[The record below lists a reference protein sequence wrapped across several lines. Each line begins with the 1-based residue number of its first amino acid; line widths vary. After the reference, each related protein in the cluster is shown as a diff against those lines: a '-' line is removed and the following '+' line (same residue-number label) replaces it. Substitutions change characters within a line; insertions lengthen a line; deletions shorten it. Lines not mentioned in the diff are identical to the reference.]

1 MAKLF
6 GFSIDDKQDKS
17 PSVISPVP
25 QTNEDGVDNYISSGF
40 YGQYVDIEGVYKTE
54 HELIRRYREMSLHPE
69 CDGAIEDVVNEA
81 IVSDLYDSP
90 VEIELSNLNASEG
103 LKKKIREEFKYLKEI
118 LDFDRKSHE
127 IFRNWYVDGRVYYLK
142 VIDIKNPQ
150 AGIQELRYID
160 PLKMKYIRQEKKD
173 PNKIDNG
180 YVKIGG
186 KNEDITNGP
195 EFEEYFQYTPSPSAT
210 YGLNAMSRGSAKS
223 VKIAKDAVTYC
234 TSGLVDRNKNTV
246 LSYLHKAIKALNQLR
261 MIEDS
266 LVIYRLSRAPERR
279 IFYIDVGNLPKVKAE
294 QYLKE
299 VMSRYRNKLVYNAQT
314 GEVRDDRKFMSML
327 EDFWLPRREGGR
339 GTEITTLPGGQ
350 NLGELSDIEYFQKK
364 LYRALG
370 VPESRIAADGG
381 FNLGRSSEIL
391 RDELKFA
398 KFVGR
403 LRKRFAQMFND
414 MLKTQLILKNIVSP
428 SDWEIMKDHIQYD
441 FLYDNQFAE
450 LKESE
455 MLQSRLGNLAQIE
468 PFIGKYYSTEYVRKR
483 ILRQTD
489 QEIIEIDEQIED
501 EIKKGIIPDPSTIDP
516 ITGQPLPQPGA
527 EGMPPAPEGMPGEG
541 SGMAGMGADTMSMGE
556 IPVEAD
562 LESEVQATNK
572 QYSKDIKKSEL

>member
-1 MAKLF
+1 MARLF
-6 GFSIDDKQDKS
+6 GFSIDSNQKP
-17 PSVISPVP
+17 PSVMSPVP
-25 QTNEDGVDNYISSGF
+25 QTNEDGVDNYIASGF
-40 YGQYVDIEGVYKTE
+40 YGSYVDIEGVYRTE
-54 HELIRRYREMSLHPE
+54 HDLIKRYREMALHPE

-90 VEIELSNLNASEG
+90 VEIELSNLNASDK
-103 LKKKIREEFKYLKEI
+103 LKAVIREEFRYLKEI
-118 LDFDRKSHE
+118 LDFDRKAHE

-142 VIDIKNPQ
+142 VIDVKNPQ
-150 AGIQELRYID
+150 AGIQDLRYID
-160 PLKMKYIRQEKKD
+160 PMKMKYIRQEKKKD
-173 PNKIDNG
+173 PR
-180 YVKIGG
+180 
-186 KNEDITNGP
+186 TNLALPAPIRNNDSIELEP
-195 EFEEYFQYTPSPSAT
+195 EIEEYFVYTPKSNYPSGTFSGA
-210 YGLNAMSRGSAKS
+210 GGKAGRNSI
-223 VKIAKDAVTYC
+223 KIAKDSVVYC
-234 TSGLVDRNKNTV
+234 SSGLIDRNKGTV
-246 LSYLHKAIKALNQLR
+246 LSYMHKAIKALNQLR

-299 VMSRYRNKLVYNAQT
+299 VMSRYRNKLVYDANT
-314 GEVRDDRKFMSML
+314 GEVRDDRKFMSMM

-350 NLGELSDIEYFQKK
+350 NLGELADIEYFQKK

-403 LRKRFAQMFND
+403 LRKRFSQMFND
-414 MLKTQLILKNIVSP
+414 MLRTQLILKNIVTP
-428 SDWEIMKDHIQYD
+428 EDWEVMSDHIQYD

-455 MLQSRLGNLAQIE
+455 MLQSRLGNLATIE
-468 PFIGKYYSTEYVRKR
+468 PYIGKYYSTEYVRKKV
-483 ILRQTD
+483 LRQTD
-489 QEIIEIDEQIED
+489 SEIIEIDEQIED
-501 EIKKGIIPDPSTIDP
+501 EINKGIIPAPGSVDP
-516 ITGQPLPQPGA
+516 ITGEPLPGGDP
-527 EGMPPAPEGMPGEG
+527 
-541 SGMAGMGADTMSMGE
+541 MAMGQDPMSMGE
-556 IPVEAD
+556 VPVEPDMEA
-562 LESEVQATNK
+562 QAAATDA
-572 QYSKDIKKSEL
+572 QMQKDTKKAEI

>member
-6 GFSIDDKQDKS
+6 GFSIDDNKNQS
-17 PSVISPVP
+17 PSIVSPVP
-25 QTNEDGVDNYISSGF
+25 QTNEDGVDNYIASGF
-40 YGQYVDIEGVYKTE
+40 YGQYVDIEGVYRTE
-54 HELIRRYREMSLHPE
+54 HDLIKRYREMALHPE

-81 IVSDLYDSP
+81 LVSDLYDSP
-90 VEIELSNLNASEG
+90 VEIELSNLNASEP
-103 LKKKIREEFKYLKEI
+103 LKKKIREEFRYLKEI
-118 LDFDRKSHE
+118 MDFDRKCHE

-142 VIDIKNPQ
+142 VIDLKNPQ
-150 AGIQELRYID
+150 AGIQDLRYID
-160 PLKMKYIRQEKKD
+160 PMKMKYIRQEKKNNKD
-173 PNKIDNG
+173 PYARVNSRNTE
-180 YVKIGG
+180 
-186 KNEDITNGP
+186 NSLPHSP
-195 EFEEYFQYTPSPSAT
+195 EFEEYFLYTPTPNYPTGMISGA
-210 YGLNAMSRGSAKS
+210 GGGKS
-223 VKIAKDAVTYC
+223 VKIAKDSVVYC

-299 VMSRYRNKLVYNAQT
+299 VMSRYRNKLVYDAST
-314 GEVRDDRKFMSML
+314 GEVRDDRKFMSMM

-350 NLGELSDIEYFQKK
+350 NLGELADIEYFQKK

-370 VPESRIAADGG
+370 VPESRIAGGGDG

-428 SDWEIMKDHIQYD
+428 EDWDMMADHIQYD

-455 MLQSRLGNLAQIE
+455 LLNGRLGTLATIE
-468 PFIGKYYSTEYVRKR
+468 PYIGKYFSTEYVRKR

-489 QEIIEIDEQIED
+489 SEIIEIDEQIED
-501 EIKKGIIPDPSTIDP
+501 EIQKGILPDPSMVDP
-516 ITGQPLPQPGA
+516 ITGAPLPQS
-527 EGMPPAPEGMPGEG
+527 GEG
-541 SGMAGMGADTMSMGE
+541 NGMAGMGQDAMGMGE
-556 IPVEAD
+556 VPTEPNLDA
-562 LESEVQATNK
+562 QASVTDA
-572 QYSKDIKKSEL
+572 QMQKDAKKAEI

>member
-6 GFSIDDKQDKS
+6 GFSIDDNQNKS
-17 PSVISPVP
+17 PSVVSPVP
-25 QTNEDGVDNYISSGF
+25 ETNQDGVDNYISSGF
-40 YGQYVDIEGVYKTE
+40 YGQYVDIEGVFRTE
-54 HELIRRYREMSLHPE
+54 HDLIKRYREMALHPE
-69 CDGAIEDVVNEA
+69 ADGAIEDVVNEA

-103 LKKKIREEFKYLKEI
+103 LKKKIRAEFKYLKEI

-127 IFRNWYVDGRVYYLK
+127 IFRNWYVDGRLYYLK
-142 VIDIKNPQ
+142 VIDLKAPQEGIK
-150 AGIQELRYID
+150 ELRYID
-160 PLKMKYIRQEKKD
+160 PLKMKYIRQEKK
-173 PNKIDNG
+173 NKNGKFDNG
-180 YVKIGG
+180 IIRVNKD
-186 KNEDITNGP
+186 EDYQKGM
-195 EFEEYFQYTPSPSAT
+195 EFEEFFQYTPSPSAS
-210 YGLNAMSRGSAKS
+210 YGISAMSRGNAKS
-223 VKIAKDAVTYC
+223 IKLAKDSVTYC

-299 VMSRYRNKLVYNAQT
+299 VMSRYRNKLAYNAQT
-314 GEVRDDRKFMSML
+314 GEVRDDRKFMSMM

-403 LRKRFAQMFND
+403 LRKRFAHMFND
-414 MLKTQLILKNIVSP
+414 MLKTQLILKNIITP
-428 SDWEIMKDHIQYD
+428 EDWEVMRDHIQYD

-450 LKESE
+450 LKEKE
-455 MLQSRLGNLAQIE
+455 LTEGRLGLLAQVE

-501 EIKKGIIPDPSTIDP
+501 EIQKGIIPDPSTIDP
-516 ITGQPLPQPGA
+516 VTGQPLPQAGGEGA
-527 EGMPPAPEGMPGEG
+527 GMEGMGEDP
-541 SGMAGMGADTMSMGE
+541 MAMGE
-556 IPVEAD
+556 VPAEPDAEAMAA
-562 LESEVQATNK
+562 EVDA
-572 QYSKDIKKSEL
+572 QYQKDTKKAEL

>member
-6 GFSIDDKQDKS
+6 GFSIEDPDRLQSKS
-17 PSVISPVP
+17 IVSPVP
-25 QTNEDGVDNYISSGF
+25 PNNEDGVDNWIASGF
-40 YGQYVDIEGVYKTE
+40 YGQYLDIEGVYRTE
-54 HELIRRYREMSLHPE
+54 FDLIKRYREMALHPE

-90 VEIELSNLNASEG
+90 VEIELSNLNASDK
-103 LKKKIREEFKYLKEI
+103 LKKVIRNEFKYIKEL
-118 LDFDRKSHE
+118 LDFDKKSHE
-127 IFRNWYVDGRVYYLK
+127 IFRNWYVDGKLYYLK
-142 VIDIKNPQ
+142 VIDIKNPHE
-150 AGIQELRYID
+150 GIKDLRYID
-160 PLKMKYIRQEKKD
+160 PMKMRFVRQEKTNKKD
-173 PNKIDNG
+173 QPNLIR
-180 YVKIGG
+180 V
-186 KNEDITNGP
+186 NETQRVFYPDI
-195 EFEEYFQYTPSPSAT
+195 EEYFVYSPIPAYASGTFSSSGA
-210 YGLNAMSRGSAKS
+210 SKQI
-223 VKIAKDAVTYC
+223 KIAKDSVTYV
-234 TSGLVDRNKNTV
+234 TSGLVDRNKGTI

-299 VMSRYRNKLVYNAQT
+299 VMSRYRNKLVYDANT
-314 GEVRDDRKFMSML
+314 GEVRDDKKFMSMM

-403 LRKRFAQMFND
+403 LRKRFANLFND
-414 MLKTQLILKNIVSP
+414 MLKTQLILKNIITP
-428 SDWEIMKDHIQYD
+428 EDWDVMSDHIQYD

-450 LKESE
+450 LKETE
-455 MLQSRLGNLAQIE
+455 LMTERLGLLATME
-468 PFIGKYYSTEYVRKR
+468 PYIGKYFSVEYARRK

-489 QEIIEIDEQIED
+489 SEIIEIDEQIEQ
-501 EIKKGIIPDPSTIDP
+501 EIKDGIIPDPSMVDP
-516 ITGQPLPQPGA
+516 ITGEPLP
-527 EGMPPAPEGMPGEG
+527 PEGGDPGLMG
-541 SGMAGMGADTMSMGE
+541 DVPMAPDVNAEVADAQAQKDTKKAE
-556 IPVEAD
+556 I
-562 LESEVQATNK
+562 
-572 QYSKDIKKSEL
+572 

>member
-1 MAKLF
+1 MARLF
-6 GFSIDDKQDKS
+6 GFSIDDVIKKS
-17 PSVISPVP
+17 PTVISPVP
-25 QTNEDGVDNYISSGF
+25 QNNEDGVDNYISSGF
-40 YGQYVDIEGVYKTE
+40 YGSYLDIEGVYRTE
-54 HELIRRYREMSLHPE
+54 HDLIKRYREMALHPE
-69 CDGAIEDVVNEA
+69 ADGAIEDVVNEA

-90 VEIELSNLNASEG
+90 VEIELSNLNCTER
-103 LKKKIREEFKYLKEI
+103 LKQIIRAEFKYIKEL
-118 LDFDRKSHE
+118 LDFDKKSHE

-142 VIDIKNPQ
+142 VIDLKNPG
-150 AGIQELRYID
+150 AGIQDLRYID
-160 PLKMKYIRQEKKD
+160 PMKIKYVRQEKKMD
-173 PNKIDNG
+173 KRGLATQNTSS
-180 YVKIGG
+180 VTQRG
-186 KNEDITNGP
+186 KEAPVVEP
-195 EFEEYFQYTPSPSAT
+195 EIEEYFLYTPKKNYPSGTFSGA
-210 YGLNAMSRGSAKS
+210 GGKKDS
-223 VKIAKDAVTYC
+223 VKIAKDAVSYC
-234 TSGLVDRNKNTV
+234 SSGLVDRNKGTV

-299 VMSRYRNKLVYNAQT
+299 VMSRYRNKLVYNAST
-314 GEVRDDRKFMSML
+314 GEVRDDRKFMSMM

-364 LYRALG
+364 LYRSLG

-403 LRKRFAQMFND
+403 LRKRFANLFND
-414 MLKTQLILKNIVSP
+414 LLRTQLILKNVVTP
-428 SDWEIMKDHIQYD
+428 EDWETMRDHIQYD

-455 MLQSRLGNLAQIE
+455 LLQGRLGNLATIE
-468 PFIGKYYSTEYVRKR
+468 PYVGKYYSTEYVRKK

-489 QEIIEIDEQIED
+489 SEIIEIDMQIED
-501 EIKKGIIPDPSTIDP
+501 EITKGILPDPSQVDP
-516 ITGQPLPQPGA
+516 ITGEPLPPEGGDLGAPVNEPDLEA
-527 EGMPPAPEGMPGEG
+527 EGA
-541 SGMAGMGADTMSMGE
+541 ATDAQAQKDAKKAE
-556 IPVEAD
+556 I
-562 LESEVQATNK
+562 
-572 QYSKDIKKSEL
+572 